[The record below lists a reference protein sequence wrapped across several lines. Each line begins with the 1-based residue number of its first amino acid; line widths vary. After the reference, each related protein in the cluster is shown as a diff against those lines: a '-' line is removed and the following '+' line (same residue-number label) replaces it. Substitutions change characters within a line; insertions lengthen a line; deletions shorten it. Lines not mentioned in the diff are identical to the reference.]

1 MELFEIKNLYE
12 SLSEK
17 IEKLRKYLEI
27 DKKIIKLS
35 EINKEFEDGTIW
47 NDADTDKVKLLTK
60 EKSKLENIIKLFN
73 KSITLKE
80 EYEVYYEFYLDDKSN
95 ENFLEI
101 ETSITSLKE
110 IVDKIEFNRML
121 SGEVDFNNSIISINA
136 GSGGTESQDWA
147 GMLYRMLSMYCE
159 KNKYK
164 VSILDYQSGDEAGK
178 NGIKSI
184 TILAEGEYAY
194 GLTKSENG
202 VHRLVRI
209 SPFDSSARRHTSFAS
224 ISVVPEVDD
233 NIEIEINDDDVRV
246 DTFRASGAGGQ
257 HVNKTDSAIRLTH
270 FPTGIVVSCQNERSQ
285 HKNKESAFKVL
296 KSRLYELELQKKQE
310 EADKFNANKKEI
322 TWGSQIRSYV
332 LHPYKMIK
340 DHRTNH
346 ETGNVNA
353 VLDGYLDEFIKAFLL
368 EFGG

>member
-1 MELFEIKNLYE
+1 MELFEIKNSYE
-12 SLSEK
+12 SLSNK
-17 IEKLRKYLEI
+17 IKKLDKYLEI
-27 DKKIIKLS
+27 DNKAKRLS
-35 EINKEFEDGTIW
+35 EINKEFEDGSIW
-47 NDADTDKVKLLTK
+47 NDNEKVKILSK
-60 EKSKLENIIKLFN
+60 EKSKLDKTVKLF
-73 KSITLKE
+73 KQAVSLKE
-80 EYEVYYEFYLDDKSN
+80 EYDVYYEFYEDDKSS
-95 ENFLEI
+95 ENFTEI
-101 ETSITSLKE
+101 ENAIIELEK
-110 IVDKIEFNRML
+110 IVNEIEFDRML
-121 SGEVDFNNSIISINA
+121 SGEVDFNNAIISINS

-147 GMLYRMLSMYCE
+147 GMLYRMLTMYCDN
-159 KNKYK
+159 KKYK
-164 VSILDYQSGDEAGK
+164 VSILDFQSGDEAGK

-184 TILAEGEYAY
+184 TFLAEGEYAY

-233 NIEIEINDDDVRV
+233 NIEIEIKDEDVRV

-270 FPTGIVVSCQNERSQ
+270 APSGIVVSCQNQRSQ

-296 KSRLYELELQKKQE
+296 KSKLYELELQKKQA
-310 EADKFNANKKEI
+310 EADEFNASKKENS
-322 TWGSQIRSYV
+322 WGSQIRSYV

-346 ETGNVNA
+346 ETGNVNS
-353 VLDGYLDEFIKAFLL
+353 VLDGNLDGFIKAFLL

>member
-12 SLSEK
+12 SLSGK
-17 IEKLRKYLEI
+17 VEKLEKYLEI
-27 DKKIIKLS
+27 DNKKIRLA
-35 EINKEFEDGTIW
+35 EINKEFEDGDIW
-47 NDADTDKVKLLTK
+47 NDNEKVKLLSK
-60 EKSKLENIIKLFN
+60 EKSKLDNTIKLFN
-73 KSITLKE
+73 ASLSLKD
-80 EYEVYYEFYLDDKSN
+80 EYDVYFEFYNDDKSA
-95 ENFLEI
+95 ENFSEL
-101 ETSITSLKE
+101 ETSIKELKK
-110 IVDKIEFNRML
+110 IVDEIEFNRML
-121 SGEVDFNNSIISINA
+121 SGEVDYNNSIISINA

-147 GMLYRMLSMYCE
+147 GMLYRMLTMYSE
-159 KNKYK
+159 KKKYK
-164 VSILDYQSGDEAGK
+164 VSILDFQSGDEAGK

-184 TILAEGEYAY
+184 TFLVEGEYAY

-233 NIEIEINDDDVRV
+233 NIEIEIRDEDVRV

-270 FPTGIVVSCQNERSQ
+270 APSGIVVSCQNQRSQ

-296 KSRLYELELQKKQE
+296 KSKLYELELQKKQA

-346 ETGNVNA
+346 ETGNVNS
-353 VLDGYLDEFIKAFLL
+353 VLDGGLDSFIKAFLL